1 FSQQLGSLLKS
12 LQDKAAAGDSQSKF
26 ADGSAKVD
34 DFTEV
39 YALVECTPD
48 LSYIDCSNCIGGD
61 ISSIP
66 SCCNGKQGAFILNPS
81 CTLRFETYLFYTP
94 SSDGN
99 QSSSAPPPGSRNNN
113 TNTEKGSKGAVVVV
127 AVVVP
132 VVLCVVTVLL
142 IVGCCVLRRK
152 RWEKVEMSISTHE
165 SEDEINN
172 SDSLQFDFETI
183 KAATNSFSD
192 ANKLGR
198 GGFGAVY
205 KGLLSSGQQIAVKR
219 LAKNSGQGELE
230 FKNEVVLLAKLQH
243 RNLVRLLDPE
253 KRSLLDWETRHNI
266 ITGITRGLLYLHE
279 DSRLRIIHR
288 DLKASNVLLDAEMMP
303 KIADFGL
310 ARLFQVDQTHGDTNR
325 VAGTYFGVLL
335 LEIIA
340 GRKSIGSYQGENS
353 GDLISWVWRN
363 WREGTAVNVVDAT
376 IPSGSRSEILRCVHI
391 GLLCVQEDATERP
404 TMSSV
409 IIMLSSHSFP
419 LPMMSH
425 PAYIT
430 HSLSSLRALS
440 EEHSSDITK
449 SVGSKSKSLH
459 TWQNED
465 PASQ

>member
-1 FSQQLGSLLKS
+1 
-12 LQDKAAAGDSQSKF
+12 
-26 ADGSAKVD
+26 
-34 DFTEV
+34 
-39 YALVECTPD
+39 
-48 LSYIDCSNCIGGD
+48 
-61 ISSIP
+61 
-66 SCCNGKQGAFILNPS
+66 
-81 CTLRFETYLFYTP
+81 
-94 SSDGN
+94 
-99 QSSSAPPPGSRNNN
+99 
-113 TNTEKGSKGAVVVV
+113 
-127 AVVVP
+127 
-132 VVLCVVTVLL
+132 
-142 IVGCCVLRRK
+142 
-152 RWEKVEMSISTHE
+152 
-165 SEDEINN
+165 
-172 SDSLQFDFETI
+172 QFCKTF
-183 KAATNSFSD
+183 F
-192 ANKLGR
+192 
-198 GGFGAVY
+198 VY
-205 KGLLSSGQQIAVKR
+205 KIA
-219 LAKNSGQGELE
+219 
-230 FKNEVVLLAKLQH
+230 
-243 RNLVRLLDPE
+243 DPE

-325 VAGTYFGVLL
+325 VAGTYGYMAPEYAFHGLFSPKSDVYSFGVLL